1 MVDIDN
7 FRLGAMKNE
16 YPLDGDINSTSIQ
29 KLVVMNKKIYQY
41 MISDKWNNKFKGC
54 KHASD
59 DMF

>member
-1 MVDIDN
+1 
-7 FRLGAMKNE
+7 MKNE